1 MKDYDS
7 TKDTL
12 EHIRT
17 VNRVMSKMVME
28 ILSRMQNHDA
38 TKLRSPEKEIFDV
51 YTPKLKD
58 STYGSDE
65 YKVFLK
71 EMKVA
76 LDNHYALNS
85 HHPEHY
91 TDSIDGMDLIDLIE
105 MLCDWK
111 AATERHADGSI
122 DKSII
127 INKDRFGMSEQLVKI
142 FQNTVKRLF

>member
-1 MKDYDS
+1 MDTYNS

-28 ILSRMQNHDA
+28 ILSRMQNHDV
-38 TKLRSPEKEIFDV
+38 TKLRSPEKETFDI
-51 YTPKLKD
+51 YTPKLKG

-65 YKVFLK
+65 YKVFLD
-71 EMKVA
+71 EMKIA

-91 TDSIDGMDLIDLIE
+91 TDGIDGMDLIDLIE

-111 AATERHADGSI
+111 AATERHADGNI